1 MEKVAII
8 TKANVLVEQML
19 YLKKDV
25 LLLADVFWIFRNA
38 LLKYYKLNRA
48 QFYTTAELT
57 WKVLLMKGFR

>member
-8 TKANVLVEQML
+8 TKANVLLEQML

-38 LLKYYKLNRA
+38 LLKYYKFNRA